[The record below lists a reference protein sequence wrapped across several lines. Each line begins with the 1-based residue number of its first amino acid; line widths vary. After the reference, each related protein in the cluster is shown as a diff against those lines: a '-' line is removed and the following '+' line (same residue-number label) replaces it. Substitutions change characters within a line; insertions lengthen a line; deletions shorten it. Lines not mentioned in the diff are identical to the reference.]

1 MTVPH
6 HSTAGHPLDVVVDIE
21 GTTSATGFITE
32 QLYPYSRKHFAR
44 IIEERGTE
52 PDVARAV
59 AAVRDHI
66 TATATD
72 AATDTATG
80 PAAGPAAEPAT
91 DTAAVVAALNAWL
104 DRDEK
109 ATPLKTL
116 QGAIWA
122 EGFASGELTSHFY
135 PDAIPALRAWHAAGH
150 RLYVFSSGS
159 VSAQLAWFGNSA
171 EGSLLPLFSGHF
183 DTENA
188 GPKKTPGAYDAIAA
202 EIGAAPSGIVFLS
215 DLVDE
220 LDAAREAGW
229 HTVGVRRPGEP
240 YYDRGVG
247 THPETDSFARV
258 DLTGDRPVVR

>member
-1 MTVPH
+1 MTAP
-6 HSTAGHPLDVVVDIE
+6 TAPLHVVVDIE

-44 IIEERGTE
+44 VIEQRGGE
-52 PDVARAV
+52 PEIARAV
-59 AAVRDHI
+59 AAVREHLGDPG
-66 TATATD
+66 AGTD
-72 AATDTATG
+72 
-80 PAAGPAAEPAT
+80 
-91 DTAAVVAALNAWL
+91 AVVAQLNAWL

-116 QGAIWA
+116 QGVIWA

-150 RLYVFSSGS
+150 RLYVYSSGS
-159 VSAQLAWFGNSA
+159 VSAQLAWFGHSA

-188 GPKKTPGAYDAIAA
+188 GPKKTAASYRAIAA
-202 EIGAAPSGIVFLS
+202 ALGEDDAARFVFFS

-220 LDAAREAGW
+220 LDAARDAGW
-229 HTVGVRRPGEP
+229 HTVGVRRAGEP
-240 YYDRGVG
+240 YFDRGVG

-258 DLTGDRPVVR
+258 DLSGQQPVVAG

>member
-1 MTVPH
+1 MTA
-6 HSTAGHPLDVVVDIE
+6 TAPLHVVVDIE

-32 QLYPYSRKHFAR
+32 QLYPYSRKHFDR
-44 IIEERGTE
+44 LLETRGDE

-59 AAVRDHI
+59 AAVRDLI
-66 TATATD
+66 GEPD
-72 AATDTATG
+72 ADN
-80 PAAGPAAEPAT
+80 
-91 DTAAVVAALNAWL
+91 DRVVAALNGWI

-109 ATPLKTL
+109 VTPLKTL
-116 QGAIWA
+116 QGVIWA
-122 EGFASGELTSHFY
+122 AGFASGDLTSHFY

-150 RLYVFSSGS
+150 TMYVYSSGS
-159 VSAQLAWFGNSA
+159 VSAQKAWFGHSA

-188 GPKKTPGAYDAIAA
+188 GPKKTASSYAAIAA
-202 EIGAAPSGIVFLS
+202 AVGETDPARFVFLS

-229 HTVGVRRPGEP
+229 RTVGVRRPGEP

-258 DLTGDRPVVR
+258 DLSGNTPVVAGA